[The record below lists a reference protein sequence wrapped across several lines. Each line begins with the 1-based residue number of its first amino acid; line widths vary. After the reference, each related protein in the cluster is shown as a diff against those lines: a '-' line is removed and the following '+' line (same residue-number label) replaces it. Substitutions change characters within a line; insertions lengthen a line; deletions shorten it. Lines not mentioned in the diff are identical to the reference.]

1 MQVKKEQIEPKAR
14 PQSEEKFQNKQ
25 VKKQNHLWLL
35 NSKVELFSSKTLFSD
50 ISWCCSPQ

>member
-25 VKKQNHLWLL
+25 AKKQNHLWLL